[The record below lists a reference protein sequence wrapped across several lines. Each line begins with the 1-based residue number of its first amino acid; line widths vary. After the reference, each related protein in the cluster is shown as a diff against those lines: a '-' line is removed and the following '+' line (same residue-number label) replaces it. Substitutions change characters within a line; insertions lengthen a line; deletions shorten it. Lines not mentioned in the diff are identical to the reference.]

1 MQPQTFENTKSRF
14 SPQTF
19 PRRYLI
25 LCKKKNF
32 TRVWKLFFPRPLWML
47 QHQQQ
52 LPGVFDGVW
61 HFNTNKQRHWK
72 HFSVE
77 NMLLFYFGESFASML
92 QLPFNL
98 FFWFVVSIK
107 CNRREVCAIN
117 FKGFWMGLHFPL
129 LPCTQNKDLTR
140 GRSRSFCYKEFQF
153 LCFWPCEPLL
163 SQLVFFYS
171 SHAPYA

>member
-25 LCKKKNF
+25 LCKKKKKKTLRF
-32 TRVWKLFFPRPLWML
+32 PPATVDVAAAAAVTR
-47 QHQQQ
+47 
-52 LPGVFDGVW
+52 GVW
-61 HFNTNKQRHWK
+61 WCLAFQHKQTAALK
-72 HFSVE
+72 AF
-77 NMLLFYFGESFASML
+77 LGGKYAFALFWREFCINASTA
-92 QLPFNL
+92 FKS
-98 FFWFVVSIK
+98 FFWFVVRIK

-153 LCFWPCEPLL
+153 FCFWPCEPLL